1 MDSWWDF
8 VDSVM
13 NLQVPL
19 KCEEFVDWLRTVS
32 FSRRTL
38 LHGITRRDVE

>member
-1 MDSWWDF
+1 MGAWTVMVWLRVMDSWWDF

-19 KCEEFVDWLRTVS
+19 KCEEFVD
-32 FSRRTL
+32 
-38 LHGITRRDVE
+38 